1 MLDLIDTVPTV
12 VTLVPRGGGAA
23 PPQMYLSQAR
33 LLVEME
39 GEMRDGGGS
48 SGGEMEGDRR
58 GASGSVRLKA
68 YGVTAPFG
76 SATGCETRRG
86 QEAAKRFQRVKENS
100 SHQDQSHSLP
110 NRQPSARIISSGT
123 GRRISQGRSHHQS
136 SIIIKQ
142 RPSGNTG
149 TALRLPGLAPH
160 SSPPLPP
167 SSGGD
172 SQTPADEPWP
182 ARSPCGKAAVL
193 GAAAAAA
200 AYRLPAVCTYP
211 AQ

>member
-1 MLDLIDTVPTV
+1 MVVVMAEDPRPPHGMLDLIDTVPTV

-76 SATGCETRRG
+76 SATSASYETRRG
-86 QEAAKRFQRVKENS
+86 QESGQTFPKGQEKS
-100 SHQDQSHSLP
+100 SHQDQF
-110 NRQPSARIISSGT
+110 
-123 GRRISQGRSHHQS
+123 
-136 SIIIKQ
+136 
-142 RPSGNTG
+142 
-149 TALRLPGLAPH
+149 
-160 SSPPLPP
+160 PLL
-167 SSGGD
+167 
-172 SQTPADEPWP
+172 Q
-182 ARSPCGKAAVL
+182 
-193 GAAAAAA
+193 
-200 AYRLPAVCTYP
+200 
-211 AQ
+211 